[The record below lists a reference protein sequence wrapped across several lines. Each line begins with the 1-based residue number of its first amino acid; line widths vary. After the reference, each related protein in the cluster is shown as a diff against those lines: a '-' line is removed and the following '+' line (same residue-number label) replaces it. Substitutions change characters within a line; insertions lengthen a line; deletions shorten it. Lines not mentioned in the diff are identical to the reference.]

1 MSCAFEVIQTAG
13 DLRAMSDLV
22 TKMPDSDLE
31 IVIGYDPGGKPNSK
45 RAEDLAAKE
54 NLTVVYPGDDEVL
67 IDIDN
72 DHSFQVYLKHRDV
85 IAKHLGILSENVQ
98 PSRNK
103 KEGLH
108 VTLKMKSPVTELER
122 IAIQACLGSDR
133 MREVLG
139 FIQYKNGDPHP
150 TLFLEKKPTP

>member
-1 MSCAFEVIQTAG
+1 M
-13 DLRAMSDLV
+13 
-22 TKMPDSDLE
+22 SDLE
-31 IVIGYDPGGKPNSK
+31 IVEIGYDPANKPNSK

-54 NLTVVYPGDDEVL
+54 NLAVVYPGEDEVL

-72 DHSFQVYLKHRDV
+72 EHSFQVYLKHKYV
-85 IAKHLGILSENVQ
+85 IAKHLGVLSENVQ

-103 KEGLH
+103 KEGRH

-133 MREVLG
+133 MRETLG

-150 TLFLEKKPTP
+150 TLFLEKK

>member
-1 MSCAFEVIQTAG
+1 
-13 DLRAMSDLV
+13 MSDLV
-22 TKMPDSDLE
+22 TLMPDSDLE
-31 IVIGYDPGGKPNSK
+31 ILDIGYDPTGKPNSK
-45 RAEDLAAKE
+45 RAEDLAVKE

-72 DHSFQVYLKHRDV
+72 EHSFQVYMKHMQV
-85 IAKHLGILSENVQ
+85 ISKHLGILSENVQ

-103 KEGLH
+103 KEGRH
-108 VTLKMKSPVTELER
+108 VTLRMKSPVTELER

-133 MREVLG
+133 MRETLG

-150 TLFLEKKPTP
+150 TLFLEKK